1 MLRTQVNRGIS
12 VSRETGTVDA
22 RVPHVWDTSEITPPS
37 TEYLLRATLSTV
49 SYRLDSCGSG
59 HCDGSVRVRA
69 AGSIP

>member
-1 MLRTQVNRGIS
+1 MEYPH
-12 VSRETGTVDA
+12 RERQGPVDA

-37 TEYLLRATLSTV
+37 TEYLLRATLSAV
-49 SYRLDSCGSG
+49 SLNRLDSCGSG